1 MYKENAERWQ
11 VKEAFDNFF
20 GNVQKYLHMR
30 KDNEFNSEIQIIMD
44 QIWKKQLKNPS
55 QFFSC

>member
-1 MYKENAERWQ
+1 MYKENAERWEI
-11 VKEAFDNFF
+11 KEAFDNFF
-20 GNVQKYLHMR
+20 VNVQKYLRMR
-30 KDNEFNSEIQIIMD
+30 KDNEFNNEIQLIMD